1 MIFLILSILCSSA
14 IFVVF
19 KLFTRYKVHNLSAV
33 VFNYFTA
40 FTLGFAQYHF
50 SNYDHAIDFSFLPK
64 ALILGVLF
72 ITLFLMMVMSTQ
84 KNGAGTTSAVV
95 KMSIVIPVI
104 SGIWIYNEV
113 FSWVHAAGLL
123 LALFSIYL
131 LVSGGKDT
139 RTKWN
144 VILFILFIGSG
155 ILDTLLKFA
164 EQYWIKPNPVELF
177 SAFIFLSA
185 GFIGTLY
192 LVYTKAIKQL
202 KWKDVAF
209 GIALG
214 IPNYGS
220 IYFLI
225 KALELSDLPSARLF
239 PINNIGVV
247 LLSLALGIVF
257 FKERLTAIRWIAI
270 AGSVVSIILIS
281 YGG

>member
-1 MIFLILSILCSSA
+1 MIYLVLSILCSAA
-14 IFVVF
+14 IFAVF
-19 KLFTRYKVHNLSAV
+19 KLFVRYEVNNLGAV
-33 VFNYFTA
+33 VFNYLTA
-40 FTLGFAQYHF
+40 FTLGFTQYHIG
-50 SNYDHAIDFSFLPK
+50 NDHLAIDFSFLPK
-64 ALILGVLF
+64 ALMLGVLF
-72 ITLFLMMVMSTQ
+72 ITLFLMMVLSTQ

-95 KMSIVIPVI
+95 KMSIVIPVM
-104 SGIWIYNEV
+104 SGIWLYNDA

-131 LVSGGKDT
+131 LVSGGKGT

-144 VILFILFIGSG
+144 VILFVLFIGSG
-155 ILDTLLKFA
+155 ILDTLLKIA

-177 SAFIFLSA
+177 SAFIFLTA
-185 GFIGTLY
+185 GSIGALY
-192 LVYTKAIKQL
+192 MVYTKSINQL

-225 KALELSDLPSARLF
+225 KALELSDLPSARIF

-247 LLSLALGIVF
+247 LLSLALGIIF
-257 FKERLTAIRWIAI
+257 FKERLTTIRWIAI
-270 AGSVVSIILIS
+270 AGSVVSILLIS